1 MEKRFLSR
9 FMRLVC
15 DAKGE
20 YEAAL
25 EHYVLASI
33 TMSTAGQDSDVA
45 AIDGKKSALFGNILN
60 QMGLACVQIDL
71 LDEAAECFEEAK
83 GVLEVE
89 YGPHH
94 PDKLGV
100 YINLAS

>member
-1 MEKRFLSR
+1 
-9 FMRLVC
+9 MRLH
-15 DAKGE
+15 
-20 YEAAL
+20 L
-25 EHYVLASI
+25 NIVLASI

-45 AIDGKKSALFGNILN
+45 AIDVCIGDAYLSLARYDEAGKKSALFGNVLN
-60 QMGLACVQIDL
+60 QMGLACVHIDL